1 MQTSTKMKSPAR
13 QTAWRTL
20 LLVGVGLAVGPLL
33 GLAKPKIHVI
43 GTGGTISGAAPDR
56 MQLAGYKAGSFLIKD
71 MLAQIPE
78 LSEIAEVTSEQLVN
92 VGSGNIGEKEL
103 MLLAKR
109 INTLC
114 AEQPD
119 IAGFVVTHGTGT
131 LDETSYFLD
140 LTVRTDKPIVVVG
153 AMRPWTAIS
162 GDGPLNLY
170 NAVRVAAF
178 PESRGKGA
186 LIMLND
192 EINAAREGTKTDTER
207 VETFNSREF
216 GFLGYADPDKIVY
229 YRTPLFRHTYKS
241 EFDISKLE
249 KLPRVDIVY
258 GYQDATGVPVDA
270 LVAAGAKG
278 IITVT
283 TSPDMTPSLK
293 EARKKGIVVVGTDR
307 KGQGRVMTS
316 ERAVKEGMVTGD
328 NLRPQKARILLQL
341 ALTETSDP
349 AEIQRI
355 FDQY

>member
-1 MQTSTKMKSPAR
+1 MQSCLKFDLSAR
-13 QTAWRTL
+13 QFLWRSF
-20 LLVGVGLAVGPLL
+20 LLVGILL
-33 GLAKPKIHVI
+33 VAGQSIARAKPKIHVL
-43 GTGGTISGAAPDR
+43 GTGGTISGGAPDR
-56 MQLAGYKAGSFLIKD
+56 MQLVGYKAGSFLVKD
-71 MLAQIPE
+71 MLAEIPE
-78 LSEIAEVTSEQLVN
+78 LAEIADVTSEQIVN

-103 MLLAKR
+103 MIIAKR

-140 LTVRTDKPIVVVG
+140 LTVRTDKPVVIVG

-170 NAVRVAAF
+170 NAVRVAACA
-178 PESRGKGA
+178 ESRGKGA
-186 LIMLND
+186 LIVMND

-229 YRTPLFRHTYKS
+229 YRTPLFRHTSHS
-241 EFDISKLE
+241 EFDIGKLE

-258 GYQDATGVPVDA
+258 GYQDATGAAVDA

-278 IITVT
+278 IVTVT
-283 TSPDMTPSLK
+283 TSPEMNPSLK
-293 EARKKGIVVVGTDR
+293 EARKKGVVVVGSDR

-316 ERAVKEGMVTGD
+316 ERAAKEGMVTGD

-341 ALTETSDP
+341 ALTVTSDP